1 MNIQNLVLDI
11 NKKCNQIVT
20 ANVGEVGSRFLKINI
35 IDNGMP
41 VDLTGVTV
49 YLYAKKADDTK
60 VFNTVKV
67 EDAKQGIVLVEITS
81 QVLAIEGIIKLTL
94 LLVKDNARLATK
106 IFNLKVDETIID
118 DEAIES
124 ANEFGALTESLSKL
138 GEWNSYFEETSG
150 KIEEKYTERLN
161 QVDSQLEQNTSEIS
175 SISNMLDFKFKDKIS
190 ILEICLDTSLDLTDC
205 IQSNI
210 DNGNLKNKVLIFP
223 YGEFKISTIR
233 IPCNYPIGFV
243 GNGFQTTKII
253 LTGEDAEGFR
263 FDGDNSGD
271 TMSMAHSFFIRDMTI
286 TSNNLPVKGAITI
299 NNGALFEL
307 SNLFIKYVNGYGI
320 KFAGGQDG
328 IIQHVDVEGCGNFDS
343 KISSIILNNWTAIIT
358 GDGCNR
364 LTFYHVRIERPKW
377 HGFDLANIAYCNTF
391 TDCKVHGDPNY
402 STNASGFILRG
413 KFNKIDGCQISHMKN
428 GIELTG
434 PTINHSNIIVNNQ
447 FVSLQSFDI
456 NAITVQGVNN
466 LFSNNSF
473 INMKNIGTLA
483 GNYNSFS
490 NNEIINCGC
499 LNVTNHT
506 NIVNGNT
513 FNTLL
518 DSSSSFVKTSGNYHS
533 ITNNLFILNDGDSVC
548 IDSSEPASKYLVI
561 GNRSSHSVLIK
572 IAGNKHIIKNNF
584 GVIED
589 TSTSSINTDNIG

>member
-1 MNIQNLVLDI
+1 MAEYNESQI
-11 NKKCNQIVT
+11 NSNETERISAERERINNEAKRQTKETEREAREATRQSNESTRISKEAERLAEEVNRQEAEVSRVT
-20 ANVGEVGSRFLKINI
+20 AENSRVEAENI
-35 IDNGMP
+35 RAEFYEG
-41 VDLTGVTV
+41 
-49 YLYAKKADDTK
+49 
-60 VFNTVKV
+60 FN
-67 EDAKQGIVLVEITS
+67 D
-81 QVLAIEGIIKLTL
+81 
-94 LLVKDNARLATK
+94 RL
-106 IFNLKVDETIID
+106 D
-118 DEAIES
+118 S
-124 ANEFGALTESLSKL
+124 
-138 GEWNSYFEETSG
+138 
-150 KIEEKYTERLN
+150 
-161 QVDSQLEQNTSEIS
+161 VDSQLAQNKNEIS

-190 ILEICLDTSLDLTDC
+190 ILEICPDSSLDLSNY
-205 IQSNI
+205 IQLNI
-210 DNGNLKNKVLIFP
+210 DNGNLKNKVLFFP
-223 YGEFKISTIR
+223 SGEFKINTIK
-233 IPCNYPIGFV
+233 IPFNYPIGFA

-263 FDGDNSGD
+263 FDGDSSGN

-307 SNLFIKYVNGYGI
+307 SNLFIKYVDGYGI
-320 KFAGGQDG
+320 KFEGGQDG

-343 KISSIILNNWTAIIT
+343 KISSIILNNWTAVIT

-364 LTFYHVRIERPKW
+364 LTFYHVRIERPGW
-377 HGFDLANIAYCNTF
+377 HGFDLANVAYCNTF
-391 TDCKVHGDPNY
+391 TDCKVHGDPDC
-402 STNASGFILRG
+402 STSANGFMVRG

-434 PTINHSNIIVNNQ
+434 PNINHSNIITNNQ
-447 FVSLQSFDI
+447 FVSLQSFDV
-456 NAITVQGVNN
+456 NAIKVEGVNN

-473 INMKNIGTLA
+473 INTKNIGTLA

-490 NNEIINCGC
+490 NNKIINCGC
-499 LNVTNHT
+499 LNVINHT

-533 ITNNLFILNDGDSVC
+533 ITNNLFILNDDDSVC

-561 GNRSSHSVLIK
+561 GNRSSYSVLIK

-589 TSTSSINTDNIG
+589 ASTSSINTDNIG